1 MGSQGGCFVVIGI
14 LMIVAGIFWWLPLAV
29 MGVLFLFCGIC
40 SSSKS
45 KRKTAQ
51 QATPTVTQHPAP
63 QQPAPQPVQQ
73 AAVAPVP
80 EKPPA
85 IPSYCP
91 DCGAAL
97 SAEKKFC
104 SFCGKEID

>member
-14 LMIVAGIFWWLPLAV
+14 LMIVAGFLWWWPFFI

-51 QATPTVTQHPAP
+51 QATPTVTQ
-63 QQPAPQPVQQ
+63 QPAPQPVQQ

-85 IPSYCP
+85 IPRYCP